1 MSRAYGQPDQR
12 RADRRAAWKGRG
24 QRLVRRL
31 RALLG
36 REDGFAAAE
45 YAAGVAFL
53 IFPVTVLVLSLPAWV
68 ETQSGA
74 RLAAQQAARAIV
86 TAPSYETGMVEAN
99 AVVDTVL
106 GNLDITR
113 VGSLDVEGELV
124 PRGTSGSQ
132 EVVTVAVTVRM
143 PAISFPLVR
152 DIAAFDHTV
161 SHSQPVDLYRSTGG

>member
-1 MSRAYGQPDQR
+1 MSR
-12 RADRRAAWKGRG
+12 DRRSTWNARWRG
-24 QRLVRRL
+24 VVDRL
-31 RALLG
+31 R
-36 REDGFAAAE
+36 REEGFAAAE

-53 IFPVTVLVLSLPAWV
+53 ILPVTVLVLSLPTWI

-86 TAPSYETGMVEAN
+86 TAPTFETGRAEAE

-106 GNLDITR
+106 ANLDIVR
-113 VGSLDVEGELV
+113 VGDLGVEGELI
-124 PRGTSGSQ
+124 PRGTSGTQ

-152 DIAAFDHTV
+152 EFAAFDHTV
-161 SHSQPVDLYRSTGG
+161 SHSQPVDLFRSTGG